1 MGGLVQQWAPFIFL
15 AYLAGSIPF
24 GLLIAKTKGI
34 DIRQHGSKN
43 VGATNVGRV
52 LGKRYGIACFLLDAA
67 KGALPVFLA
76 GFWTKSLGAQDLTP
90 IDAWL
95 WLSIVAA
102 AMAGHMFPIWLR
114 FKGGK
119 GVATGLGA
127 LLAIY
132 PVMTI
137 SAAGAF
143 VLWVAIVKIF
153 RYVGVASCIG
163 SLSLPLWVLL
173 ADLAGWTGQGDKTPF
188 YIASTLLAAV
198 VVIKHRGNIS
208 RTLAGTEPK
217 IGSPMATHENP
228 PMP

>member
-1 MGGLVQQWAPFIFL
+1 MGPWVPFIAI

-24 GLLIAKTKGI
+24 GVLIARAKGI

-52 LGKRYGIACFLLDAA
+52 LGKRLGMLCFFLDAA
-67 KGALPVFLA
+67 KGALPVLGA
-76 GFWTKSLGAQDLTP
+76 GFATSSIGTQELAAV
-90 IDAWL
+90 DAWM
-95 WLSIVAA
+95 WLAIVAA
-102 AMAGHMFPIWLR
+102 AMFGHMFPIWLR

-127 LLAIY
+127 LLALY

-137 SAAGAF
+137 SAVGAF
-143 VLWVAIVKIF
+143 ILWVAIVKVF
-153 RYVGVASCIG
+153 RYVGVASCAG
-163 SLSLPLWVLL
+163 ALSLPLWVFI
-173 ADLAGWTGQGDKTPF
+173 ADFAGWTGQGDKAPF

-198 VVIKHRGNIS
+198 VIIKHRGNLS

-217 IGSPMATHENP
+217 VGTPMAEHENP
-228 PMP
+228 PTS